1 MRSSIRPNLPEIY
14 GGDAT
19 RRAQGQAR
27 GRIGFAACGRR
38 QNARHKGNEDQD
50 LERAMSQSHKVFDD
64 FSRLMNDA
72 TEIAQGVRREAE
84 GAVKAQA
91 ERFLS
96 AMDVVH
102 REEFE
107 AVREM
112 AIAARDENDR
122 LKKRIEAL
130 EAKLGLSSAP

>member
-1 MRSSIRPNLPEIY
+1 
-14 GGDAT
+14 
-19 RRAQGQAR
+19 
-27 GRIGFAACGRR
+27 
-38 QNARHKGNEDQD
+38 
-50 LERAMSQSHKVFDD
+50 MSQSHKVFDD

>member
-1 MRSSIRPNLPEIY
+1 MRSSICPNLPEIY

-19 RRAQGQAR
+19 RPPQGQAGGR
-27 GRIGFAACGRR
+27 GDRLCACGGRE
-38 QNARHKGNEDQD
+38 NARHKGNETIV
-50 LERAMSQSHKVFDD
+50 ERAMPQSHKVFDD

-84 GAVKAQA
+84 SAVKAQA

-96 AMDVVH
+96 AMDVIH

-130 EAKLGLSSAP
+130 EVKLGLSSAS